1 MNREKH
7 EKAAKKYAEV
17 ITAHK
22 KRKKRGDVLDISEV
36 DQVQE
41 ADDNEEHSA
50 TESAAGSKKPAS
62 DGRRSDAEAKTK
74 GDEGSNND
82 DAADGAMSIN
92 SDMTAADVYEANADN
107 VF

>member
-36 DQVQE
+36 D
-41 ADDNEEHSA
+41 
-50 TESAAGSKKPAS
+50 
-62 DGRRSDAEAKTK
+62 
-74 GDEGSNND
+74 
-82 DAADGAMSIN
+82 
-92 SDMTAADVYEANADN
+92 
-107 VF
+107 